1 MVSAEVKWSG
11 REDQVF
17 NGRKIQRRA
26 AGLSERGSGLS
37 PTVTVGDGQKGA
49 KRQWVTKGFGYQT
62 APIISYQSHIP
73 TIYERYLLVITLKF
87 WLLKLFFIF

>member
-1 MVSAEVKWSG
+1 LCLGELAGAEVKWSG

-37 PTVTVGDGQKGA
+37 PTVTVGDGQKDNGIE
-49 KRQWVTKGFGYQT
+49 WGLVTKQLHNLAFKLPVILQIAPQT
-62 APIISYQSHIP
+62 TNA
-73 TIYERYLLVITLKF
+73 
-87 WLLKLFFIF
+87 